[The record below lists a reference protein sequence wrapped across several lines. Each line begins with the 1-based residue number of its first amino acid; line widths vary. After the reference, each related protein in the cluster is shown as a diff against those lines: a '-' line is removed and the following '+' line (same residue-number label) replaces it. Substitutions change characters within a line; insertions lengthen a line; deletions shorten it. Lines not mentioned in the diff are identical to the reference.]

1 MQNTVEIDDVE
12 FYNKLLDNPPQTAN
26 SIQLDLD
33 ASNITELFERLI
45 QIFHQ
50 ATIKFH
56 GDTND
61 KVDLKTLTVTDFQ
74 HINKYFNSFG
84 IEVGYKVGKL
94 DELAKLE
101 KFIKGKNNT
110 FIQDRI
116 LNIDDIID
124 YKHRITDNLKDLR
137 FTIAAQESL
146 YVIWFNY
153 L

>member
-1 MQNTVEIDDVE
+1 MENIVEIDDLD
-12 FYNKLLDNPPQTAN
+12 FYNKLLDNPPQTAK

-61 KVDLKTLTVTDFQ
+61 KVDLKKLTVTDFQ

-94 DELAKLE
+94 DELDKLE

-137 FTIAAQESL
+137 FTIASQESL